1 LAFSN
6 WITKIENDLSYLE
19 DYCIKVDDNDSSK
32 QTVIDLYK
40 VFNFKTANNNIF
52 NASDILKNNF
62 LVFT

>member
-19 DYCIKVDDNDSSK
+19 DYCIKEDDNDSSK

-52 NASDILKNNF
+52 NGSDILKNNF